1 MGRRTY
7 PQLPVTNEPNMSTE
21 QAMTTD
27 PVTTSPVRAA
37 TAPAVPPIKLL
48 GALLKAKQQFTGA
61 SKGAKNSHFGN
72 SYATLEDVLEAVE
85 PALHANGLLLV
96 QQLVVEDTRMPT
108 LVTQL
113 WHVESGQ
120 SMQTVQVLAPGRA
133 DNHSLAGAV
142 TYFRRCQVKTLLCI
156 AETDDDGNEASG
168 VSSRGAVVAKVR
180 KPAAAAAAP
189 VAEQAGAADGYDE
202 MTVVA
207 KIRELQ
213 TVRELQTYL
222 QSVVPHLDATAKVSV
237 RAAYDER
244 YAELR
249 G

>member
-1 MGRRTY
+1 MS
-7 PQLPVTNEPNMSTE
+7 NEQAMSTE
-21 QAMTTD
+21 L
-27 PVTTSPVRAA
+27 VTTSPARAS
-37 TAPAVPPIKLL
+37 APAVPPIKLL
-48 GALLKAKQQFTGA
+48 TALLAAKQAFRGA
-61 SKGAKNSHFGN
+61 HKGSKNSHFGN
-72 SYATLEDVLEAVE
+72 AYATLEDVLEAVE
-85 PALHANGLLLV
+85 PALHANGLLLT
-96 QQLVVEDTRMPT
+96 QELSVEDTRVPT
-108 LVTQL
+108 LITQL

-120 SMQTVQVLAPGRA
+120 SLRTVQVLAPART

-142 TYFRRCQVKTLLCI
+142 TYFRRTQIKTLLCI

-168 VSSRGAVVAKVR
+168 VGNRGAVVAKVR

-189 VAEQAGAADGYDE
+189 VAEQAGSADGYDE

-222 QSVVPHLDATAKVSV
+222 QSVVPHLDANAKVSV